1 MAWARRAGIPERKV
15 EEINQYNR
23 SDAFSEREKAVL
35 TLADWMAHGSAGEM
49 DAQSLERLQK
59 FFTSAQI
66 VELGTYFAVV
76 TGFQKFNTVF
86 RIRYQCE
93 D

>member
-1 MAWARRAGIPERKV
+1 MDSYA
-15 EEINQYNR
+15 N

-35 TLADWMAHGSAGEM
+35 TLVDWMAHRTAGEI
-49 DAQSLERLQK
+49 DAESLKRLQNI
-59 FFTSAQI
+59 FSAEEI
-66 VELGTYFAVV
+66 VELGTYFAIV

-86 RIRYQCE
+86 RIRYRCV

>member
-1 MAWARRAGIPERKV
+1 MDSYAS
-15 EEINQYNR
+15 

-35 TLADWMAHGSAGEM
+35 TLVDWMAHRTAGEI
-49 DAQSLERLQK
+49 DAESLKRLQNI
-59 FFTSAQI
+59 FSAEEI
-66 VELGTYFAVV
+66 VELGTYFAIV

-86 RIRYQCE
+86 RIRYRCV

>member
-1 MAWARRAGIPERKV
+1 M
-15 EEINQYNR
+15 
-23 SDAFSEREKAVL
+23 L
-35 TLADWMAHGSAGEM
+35 TLADWMAHGSVGRM
-49 DAQSLERLQK
+49 DRQSLERLQQW
-59 FFTSAQI
+59 FTAEQI

-86 RIRYQCE
+86 RIRYRCE